1 MCSQENSGLC
11 LQWKKSQ
18 MLTDE
23 MEWGSKFYVPD
34 ARGADKRAKQHLLTM
49 EEQHHSQAFLIF
61 RIWYTTLVEEV

>member
-18 MLTDE
+18 VLTGE

-34 ARGADKRAKQHLLTM
+34 AWGAGKRAEQHL
-49 EEQHHSQAFLIF
+49 
-61 RIWYTTLVEEV
+61 

>member
-18 MLTDE
+18 VLTGE

-34 ARGADKRAKQHLLTM
+34 APESWHEGEAKSLTM
-49 EEQHHSQAFLIF
+49 EEQQHSQAFLIF
-61 RIWYTTLVEEV
+61 PKWCTTLVKEV

>member
-18 MLTDE
+18 VLTGE

-34 ARGADKRAKQHLLTM
+34 APESWHEGEAKSLTM
-49 EEQHHSQAFLIF
+49 EEQQHSQAFLIF
-61 RIWYTTLVEEV
+61 RTWCTTLVEEV